1 LAYAYKLAACQRR
14 AEYWREEH
22 RITFK
27 TLLGDQPDR
36 AWKALALIE
45 DAYDELDERQER
57 GCGASCMYTLTIPQ
71 LGKQVFF
78 LRKITCVEMGSQL
91 ALRPKRTCSGRWS
104 SKQRAH
110 SKFLPKMVAQGFFID
125 TVAIA
130 FGRTVSAAISS
141 SSASI
146 FINVEAH
153 SIAFSA
159 PYFWVI
165 HTVIISSIIGVS
177 RTEAAIP
184 GILKRFKT
192 DLDRAFPGKNVALPS
207 DILDYRHT
215 RVFHGGLYLWQPAK
229 RPRTSENVNGKF
241 INRVKMTI
249 QSGFL
254 PNALLMVG
262 MLTVIIVCLVPP
274 DGSRLGI
281 ISILISAQFDTILE
295 CLVPYTNRGRTL
307 IFRVIGVKDLI
318 VMLSTMLGIV
328 GTQIGLFNRCAC
340 YTRWG
345 RTGVALPEM
354 PDVQN
359 VLIHRMQTAYPAIT
373 FTCVGIQLILV
384 PLHVA
389 SDIVML
395 FVCTFNAMTAN
406 PTRSGCGKSMKCCN
420 YLSRSSEASSKN
432 LANFGELEREV
443 EQPLRKKGA
452 P

>member
-1 LAYAYKLAACQRR
+1 
-14 AEYWREEH
+14 
-22 RITFK
+22 
-27 TLLGDQPDR
+27 
-36 AWKALALIE
+36 
-45 DAYDELDERQER
+45 
-57 GCGASCMYTLTIPQ
+57 M
-71 LGKQVFF
+71 
-78 LRKITCVEMGSQL
+78 
-91 ALRPKRTCSGRWS
+91 
-104 SKQRAH
+104 
-110 SKFLPKMVAQGFFID
+110 
-125 TVAIA
+125 
-130 FGRTVSAAISS
+130 
-141 SSASI
+141 
-146 FINVEAH
+146 
-153 SIAFSA
+153 
-159 PYFWVI
+159 
-165 HTVIISSIIGVS
+165 S

-184 GILKRFKT
+184 RILRRFKT

-215 RVFHGGLYLWQPAK
+215 RVFQSGLYSWQPAK

-262 MLTVIIVCLVPP
+262 MLTGIIVSCLVPP
-274 DGSRLGI
+274 DGWDCHNVFEVVVTLAWVSY
-281 ISILISAQFDTILE
+281 LISAQFDTILE

-359 VLIHRMQTAYPAIT
+359 VLIHRMQTVYPAIT

-432 LANFGELEREV
+432 LATFGELEREV